1 MKALAIRL
9 CILGLLLEEELH
21 PYEMLIR
28 IRDRF
33 LDQHGKF
40 KTGSLYYAVDQLA
53 KQSFIE
59 AVETIQSSSR
69 PDKTVYRITGKGRD
83 YFHKLLLGRFR
94 EDAPDYHPLHA
105 ALVFAGQGDPGKI
118 AAILRERIREAEH
131 RVNLYYQV
139 YEEHQGI
146 VPRSVLHLM
155 AGRYEHART
164 ELGWLLRLLVDA
176 EAGRLGDKGGAG
188 PLQED

>member
-1 MKALAIRL
+1 MKAHAIRL
-9 CILGLLLEEELH
+9 CVLGLLLEEELH

-40 KTGSLYYAVDQLA
+40 NIGSLYYAVDQLA
-53 KQSFIE
+53 KQSHIE

-83 YFHKLLLGRFR
+83 YFHKLLLDRFQ
-94 EDAPDYHPLHA
+94 EDNPDYHPLHA
-105 ALVFAGQGDPGKI
+105 ALVFAGRGDQGKI
-118 AAILRERIREAEH
+118 AAVLQERIREAEH

-139 YEEHQGI
+139 YQEHQGI

-164 ELGWLLRLLVDA
+164 ELDWLRRLQADA
-176 EAGRLGDKGGAG
+176 EAGLLGDRNRAD
-188 PLQED
+188 LLTEE